1 MEITD
6 KPLTLQ
12 DGQPHVIE
20 WSRDRG
26 GRMVIKIDGARVIE
40 VTDRGFRD
48 PFDGIAVVNGG
59 GDYALRSITID
70 GTSQ

>member
-1 MEITD
+1 
-6 KPLTLQ
+6 
-12 DGQPHVIE
+12 
-20 WSRDRG
+20 
-26 GRMVIKIDGARVIE
+26 MVIKIDGAQVME

-70 GTSQ
+70 GTSR